1 VVKGNRR
8 SARIPTGVKVIVRD
22 WLNSNHVVIRGP
34 AETVLI
40 DSGYSACASETLQR
54 LRRPDALGVT
64 RLDRLVN
71 THCHSDHVGGNRL
84 LRNTYGCRISIP
96 EAHAQLISEWNSRA
110 LWLDYADQSLEPFAF
125 DDTIAPNEL
134 LQLGNLDWQALAV
147 PGHDMGALVFYCP
160 QERLLV
166 SGDALW
172 ERGFGVVPP
181 ERGESVRL
189 KATRQALDTIAA
201 LDVDTVVPG
210 HGRPFGDIDAA
221 LEFAYRK
228 LEAFEADP
236 VRTARHFLK
245 VMLTFSLIEKGRM
258 AVNLLPAYFEQ
269 VDAYREVNAE
279 FFRVPAAALAEQLV
293 GELQQAAAIVQREGF
308 LFPAGARFR

>member
-1 VVKGNRR
+1 MASALRPLPRLPAGVRVV
-8 SARIPTGVKVIVRD
+8 VRD
-22 WLNSNHVVIRGP
+22 WLNSNHVVIRG
-34 AETVLI
+34 ARENVLI

-54 LRRPDALGVT
+54 LRQPDALGDA
-64 RLDRLVN
+64 RLHRIVN

-84 LRNTYGCRISIP
+84 LRSVYGCRVSIP
-96 EAHAQLISEWNSRA
+96 EGHAPLISEWNGRA
-110 LWLDYADQSLEPFAF
+110 LWLDYADQYLEPFAF
-125 DDTIAPNEL
+125 DDTIAAQESL
-134 LQLGNLDWQALAV
+134 RLGDLDWQAIPV
-147 PGHDMGALVFYCP
+147 PGHDMGALVFHCP

-181 ERGESVRL
+181 ETGDPVRL
-189 KATRQALDTIAA
+189 RAARQALETIAA
-201 LDVDTVVPG
+201 LDVATVIPG
-210 HGRPFGDIDAA
+210 HGRPFADIAAA
-221 LEFAYRK
+221 LEFAFRK

-236 VRTARHFLK
+236 IRTARHFLK

-279 FFRVPAAALAEQLV
+279 FFRLPAAALAEQLV
-293 GELQQAAAIVQREGF
+293 GELQQTAAIVQRDGY
-308 LFPAGARFR
+308 LFPAGMRFR